1 MARASDKITASAPRH
16 RMSGETAK
24 VVARRRITALA
35 AAAAAKSKPAFLTV
49 RHYCQGLGDCH
60 LLKFRKADGSDFF
73 MLIDCG
79 IHSSV
84 KGGSQKVDEVVA
96 DIASVTKRLD
106 VLVIT
111 HEHIDHLSGFLSA
124 ADKFK
129 QLTIGEVWMG
139 WTENPRDAQ
148 ARKLD
153 EFKDQGL
160 GILSEAARK
169 LDSVKTLNAH
179 LANVRDGLEAI
190 LGFNFGVKG
199 ERVRAA
205 RDAAAALATKGI
217 RYLEPSSGV
226 LSLEGVDGLRIYVL
240 GPPRDEALL
249 KIAERENEMYDIGG
263 GAGSPFITAFRGA
276 FNLSSEGT
284 GDIGAPFDP
293 NVGMPLNKVLGTPEG
308 DDEHQV
314 ADFLEKHYCGP
325 RPQSSRQIAA
335 SRKADR
341 AIDPDLTDQS
351 WRRIDLDWLAA
362 SATLAMQLDDVTN
375 NTSLVL
381 AFESVATGRVM
392 LFVGDA
398 QIGSWLSWQGL
409 KWTVGQEEVTGPD
422 LLVRTVY
429 YKVGHHGSENATA
442 KTNGLQLMSSRDLAA
457 FIPTNEQDAKKVGWG
472 EMPFHSILR
481 DLDIRTQGRTVRADD
496 PWLNTGIPPPALANP
511 SGSLQAVRCKSGL
524 WVEFDLD

>member
-1 MARASDKITASAPRH
+1 MARASDKITASTPRH
-16 RMSGETAK
+16 RIPGETAE
-24 VVARRRITALA
+24 VAARRRIAVLA
-35 AAAAAKSKPAFLTV
+35 AEAASKSKPAFLTV

-60 LLKFRKADGSDFF
+60 LLKFRRADGSDFF

-84 KGGSQKVDEVVA
+84 KGGSQKVDAVVA

-153 EFKDQGL
+153 EFKGQALAVL
-160 GILSEAARK
+160 GEAGRQ
-169 LDSVKTLNAH
+169 LDSVKSLNAH

-240 GPPRDEALL
+240 GPPRDETLL
-249 KIAERENEMYDIGG
+249 KIAARESEMYDIGG
-263 GAGSPFITAFRGA
+263 GAGSPLIAAFRGA
-276 FNLSSEGT
+276 FNLSSDGT
-284 GDIGAPFDP
+284 GDSGAPFDL

-308 DDEHQV
+308 DEEHQV

-325 RPQSSRQIAA
+325 PPQSSGQTAA
-335 SRKADR
+335 ARKAARD
-341 AIDPDLTDQS
+341 IDPNLTDHS

-381 AFESVATGRVM
+381 AFESVETGRVM

-398 QIGSWLSWQGL
+398 QIGSWLSWQDL
-409 KWTVGQEEVTGPD
+409 KWAVGSDEVTGSD
-422 LLVRTVY
+422 LLARAVY
-429 YKVGHHGSENATA
+429 YTVGHHGSHNATA
-442 KTNGLQLMSSRDLAA
+442 KAKGLQLMINRDLSA

-472 EMPFHSILR
+472 EMPFHSILK

-496 PWLNTGIPPPALANP
+496 AWVSSGKLPLGLSAP
-511 SGSLQAVRCKSGL
+511 SGSLQAVRCNGGL
-524 WVEFDLD
+524 WVEFDLA